1 MSKPNLSYFLFYIS
15 FRYSYVFYLN
25 MMFSVKGSFSH
36 VTKKIADLLTYINK
50 ILIIEMNYLFRQC

>member
-1 MSKPNLSYFLFYIS
+1 
-15 FRYSYVFYLN
+15 

-50 ILIIEMNYLFRQC
+50 ILIIEKNHLFRQC